1 MSKRNHNVQTPGE
14 VPKTPQDDDSSAA
27 GATQAGDDQTPA
39 AAPEPAEPAAAEPV
53 PKDDQP
59 KAAPRSKAPKTRADY
74 TTTPA
79 ADIDPAAITAPVL
92 SRDGW
97 VIPLPKA

>member
-14 VPKTPQDDDSSAA
+14 VPTTTQDDDSSA
-27 GATQAGDDQTPA
+27 TQPGDNQTPA
-39 AAPEPAEPAAAEPV
+39 AATAPAEPAAAPAAE
-53 PKDDQP
+53 QP
-59 KAAPRSKAPKTRADY
+59 KAAPRAKAPKTRAEY
-74 TTTPA
+74 ATTPA